1 MWWFGG
7 TPEDWAAQGRNPL
20 EMCARH
26 WVEET
31 RAIDIGLGD
40 VPSSQV
46 ARMTYEDLV
55 AAPQT
60 VLAQAAAFA
69 GLDPDDR
76 AWRRELL
83 AIKFP
88 DKNAAWSVGLDAAER
103 DAMSIMNDQLAALGY
118 PR

>member
-26 WVEET
+26 WVEE
-31 RAIDIGLGD
+31 
-40 VPSSQV
+40 PSSQV